1 MRRGILAFVLG
12 VWLLQQMSNL
22 PEPWYAAW
30 VFLCLPAWYRLERF
44 RHWQRQG
51 LFLTAAC
58 AAGFFWAATLA
69 HLRLADAL
77 PAEWEGRDVELVGVV
92 ASLPQRHERGERFL
106 FDVEQVRT
114 PGANVP
120 QRISLT
126 RYFAAPDAAS
136 QPRPGGGMHP
146 GERWRLNARLK
157 QPHGTY
163 NPHGFDFEVWAL
175 ERNIR
180 ATGYVRD
187 APAARRIDAFV
198 PRPAYVVE
206 HLRERL
212 RDRFHRVLGGSRYA
226 GVLVAL
232 AIGDDDAISV
242 ADWDVLLRTGTNH
255 LMSISGLHVTMV
267 ASLGYAMLHLLW
279 RRIPFLTL
287 RCPARRAAALA
298 GLVTA
303 CGYALLAGFAVPTQ
317 RTLYMLAV
325 IAFALWQGRTV
336 AVSLVLCWALFAVV
350 LIDPWA
356 VLAPGFWLSFGAV
369 ALLVYAGNARLE
381 QPHWLKE
388 AALAQWAVTLGLAPM
403 LLALFQQASM
413 ISPLASARTPV

>member
-1 MRRGILAFVLG
+1 VRRGILAFVLG

-30 VFLCLPAWYRLERF
+30 VFLCLPAGYRLARF
-44 RHWQRQG
+44 RHWLRQG
-51 LFLTAAC
+51 LVLAAAC

-146 GERWRLNARLK
+146 GERWLLTARLK

-180 ATGYVRD
+180 ATGYMRD
-187 APAARRIDAFV
+187 APAARRVDAFV

-212 RDRFHRVLGGSRYA
+212 RDRFHRVLGESRYA

-242 ADWDVLLRTGTNH
+242 V
-255 LMSISGLHVTMV
+255 
-267 ASLGYAMLHLLW
+267 
-279 RRIPFLTL
+279 
-287 RCPARRAAALA
+287 
-298 GLVTA
+298 
-303 CGYALLAGFAVPTQ
+303 
-317 RTLYMLAV
+317 
-325 IAFALWQGRTV
+325 
-336 AVSLVLCWALFAVV
+336 
-350 LIDPWA
+350 
-356 VLAPGFWLSFGAV
+356 
-369 ALLVYAGNARLE
+369 
-381 QPHWLKE
+381 
-388 AALAQWAVTLGLAPM
+388 
-403 LLALFQQASM
+403 
-413 ISPLASARTPV
+413 